1 MKDILEQ
8 REEDI
13 KTYLVETIKSIYK
26 VVDVVKDDSGYVEE
40 AINKIFDSIK
50 AIHAVENMND
60 NNISCFIIDDRQHS
74 LLKHHLSYETTD
86 IEVYNFILATTM
98 ASLAK
103 TNHMHDI
110 IPLASL
116 LESNTLAT
124 VVKYL
129 YRSSH
134 ITLVINTNSELITYQ
149 HAAGG
154 KNEEKLSVF
163 DSFNK
168 FNSITVLTSSDYPME
183 DITSII
189 LANDS
194 FLPFRPTH
202 EKLYIHLVALL
213 SNLRKIKNN
222 GNEIVKGN
230 TVKTFITFYSID
242 TNAVLC
248 GENIKNCV
256 FLDGYTIDTKPTME
270 ELYCTYSS
278 LIKQLFNKVNKQERE
293 KEVNVE
299 TDYVINFKGE
309 NISDIL
315 QNIDANKIKEGT
327 MCASEMTSILPSNNY
342 TSNKHKDTSSFIISD
357 ILEVKD
363 IDKQI
368 AATYMENKNVI
379 CIYSDKKEK
388 SNSYEAI
395 LNTEI
400 VNRNHQANG
409 HGKLELYI
417 SGYGADKNEAIKDL
431 DIVYNNIISQFN
443 NLYKTK

>member
-26 VVDVVKDDSGYVEE
+26 AVDVVKNDSGYVEE

-50 AIHAVENMND
+50 AIHTVENMND
-60 NNISCFIIDDRQHS
+60 NNINCFIIDDRQHS
-74 LLKHHLSYETTD
+74 LLKYSLSCETTD
-86 IEVYNFILATTM
+86 AEVYSFILATTM

-103 TNHMHDI
+103 TDHMHNI
-110 IPLASL
+110 ITLASL

-134 ITLVINTNSELITYQ
+134 ITLVINTSNELITYQ
-149 HAAGG
+149 HAAGE

-163 DSFNK
+163 DSFNR
-168 FNSITVLTSSDYPME
+168 FNSITVLTSSDYPIE

-189 LANDS
+189 LTNDS
-194 FLPFRPTH
+194 FLPFRPTR
-202 EKLYIHLVALL
+202 EKLCIHLVALL
-213 SNLRKIKNN
+213 SNLRKIKSKE
-222 GNEIVKGN
+222 NEIVKGN
-230 TVKTFITFYSID
+230 IVKTFITFYSID
-242 TNAVLC
+242 TNAALS

-256 FLDGYTIDTKPTME
+256 FVDGYTIDTKRTME
-270 ELYCTYSS
+270 ELYCAYSS
-278 LIKQLFNKVNKQERE
+278 LVRQLLNKANKQERE

-327 MCASEMTSILPSNNY
+327 MCASEMTGILLSNDY
-342 TSNKHKDTSSFIISD
+342 TSNKYKDASSFIISD
-357 ILEVKD
+357 ILKVKD
-363 IDKQI
+363 IDKQV

-379 CIYSDKKEK
+379 CIYNDKKEK

-400 VNRNHQANG
+400 VNSNHKANG

-417 SGYGADKNEAIKDL
+417 SGHGADKDEAIKDL
-431 DIVYNNIISQFN
+431 DAVYNNIINQFN
-443 NLYKTK
+443 NLDKTK